1 MSDNASTFMS
11 AAEDLRALFESR
23 TIQEGLGRQGVE
35 WKFIPCCAPWYG
47 GYWER
52 LIGLTK
58 NALKKAL
65 GRAYVTLPSL
75 QTIVVEIEA
84 HLNNRPLTYVSSD
97 LDEPEPLTPSHLLY
111 GRIIDTVP
119 HSLAAEDEVID
130 ENYQEV
136 GSKLHNTLSKKAK
149 AQALIIQHFWIR
161 WKREYL
167 TSLRETHTVNNGTNK
182 ERIKVG
188 DIVIVHDDVPRLKW
202 QLAVVKELQRGHD
215 NAVRSAVIRTVNG
228 ITNRPIIKLY
238 PLEVN
243 VETET
248 PDSQDILDDSTP
260 DTPVPHDTEPQL
272 PSQPQQSAA
281 VKARA
286 QVSDWA
292 QILCGPEDVMN

>member
-1 MSDNASTFMS
+1 MS
-11 AAEDLRALFESR
+11 AAEDLRALFESS

-35 WKFIPCCAPWYG
+35 WRFIPCRAPWYG

-58 NALKKAL
+58 NALKKTL
-65 GRAYVTLPSL
+65 GRAYVTLSSL
-75 QTIVVEIEA
+75 QTIIVEIEA

-97 LDEPEPLTPSHLLY
+97 LNEPEPLTPSHLLY

-119 HSLAAEDEVID
+119 HSATTEDEVTD
-130 ENYQEV
+130 EDFQEA

-149 AQALIIQHFWIR
+149 AQALIIQQFWNR

-167 TSLRETHTVNNGTNK
+167 TSLRETHSANNGTTK

-188 DIVIVHDDVPRLKW
+188 DVVVVHDDVPRLKW
-202 QLAVVKELQRGHD
+202 QLAVVKELQRGQD
-215 NAVRSAVIRTVNG
+215 NAVRSAIIRTVNG
-228 ITNRPIIKLY
+228 VTSRPIVKLY

-243 VETET
+243 AESETVR
-248 PDSQDILDDSTP
+248 DSEDVSDGREDCTP
-260 DTPVPHDTEPQL
+260 DTSISDNSRPKL
-272 PSQPQQSAA
+272 PSRPQRTAS

-286 QVSDWA
+286 QVTDWA
-292 QILCGPEDVMN
+292 QILRAPEDVAD

>member
-1 MSDNASTFMS
+1 M
-11 AAEDLRALFESR
+11 FESR

-35 WKFIPCCAPWYG
+35 WKFIPCRAPWYG

-58 NALKKAL
+58 NVLKKAL

-136 GSKLHNTLSKKAK
+136 GSKLHNTQQESKGP
-149 AQALIIQHFWIR
+149 
-161 WKREYL
+161 
-167 TSLRETHTVNNGTNK
+167 GTNNPTFLESMEK
-182 ERIKVG
+182 GIP
-188 DIVIVHDDVPRLKW
+188 DIS
-202 QLAVVKELQRGHD
+202 QRNSHC
-215 NAVRSAVIRTVNG
+215 
-228 ITNRPIIKLY
+228 
-238 PLEVN
+238 
-243 VETET
+243 
-248 PDSQDILDDSTP
+248 Q
-260 DTPVPHDTEPQL
+260 
-272 PSQPQQSAA
+272 
-281 VKARA
+281 
-286 QVSDWA
+286 
-292 QILCGPEDVMN
+292 